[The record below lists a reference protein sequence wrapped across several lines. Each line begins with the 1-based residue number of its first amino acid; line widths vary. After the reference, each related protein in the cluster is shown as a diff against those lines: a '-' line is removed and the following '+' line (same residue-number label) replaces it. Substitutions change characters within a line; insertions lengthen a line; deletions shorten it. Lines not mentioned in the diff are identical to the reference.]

1 MQDDGVCPR
10 GRGALRPRL
19 EAVQPG
25 ARGVPF
31 ARADRGVDPVER
43 TPQDDRRRGDLA
55 TAPERL
61 LGPTESQLQHCQ
73 RPLRVLRDDPDPA
86 CGGELTTLRRQCT
99 AFVLGSFERRD
110 EAEQD
115 EVLRDQVVLADLP
128 REPDPLPRVGLGRGP
143 AARPDLRGGESG
155 RICVTMLSAPLVRA
169 RAAASRWARYA
180 ASSSPR

>member
-19 EAVQPG
+19 EDLQPG

-31 ARADRGVDPVER
+31 ARADRGVDPVEP
-43 TPQDDRRRGDLA
+43 TPEDDRRRGDLA

-86 CGGELTTLRRQCT
+86 GGGELTTLSRQCT
-99 AFVLGSFERRD
+99 AFVLGSSQRRD

-128 REPDPLPRVGLGRGP
+128 RELNPSRALASAGGP
-143 AARPDLRGGESG
+143 AARPDLRGARGGEGS
-155 RICVTMLSAPLVRA
+155 
-169 RAAASRWARYA
+169 ASRC
-180 ASSSPR
+180 